1 MFRQKTVQE
10 KSKNKK
16 KRTVK
21 EEKERLRNKDKNRK
35 RNCTVAFR
43 MTEMERDLLDEKVK
57 LSGRLKQEYLT
68 EAVLN
73 HEVTF
78 VGDRQVFNTLKDNLK
93 RIEREL
99 KEIDMAFEIDE
110 KNMYLLKTIIEM
122 FKSLYEK

>member
-16 KRTVK
+16 KRTAK
-21 EEKERLRNKDKNRK
+21 EERERLRNKDKNRK

-43 MTEMERDLLDEKVK
+43 MTEIERDLLDEKVK

-78 VGDRQVFNTLKDNLK
+78 VGDRQVFNILTDNLK

-99 KEIDMAFEIDE
+99 KEIDMAFEVDE
-110 KNMYLLKTIIEM
+110 KDMYILKTILEM
-122 FKSLYEK
+122 FESLYEK

>member
-10 KSKNKK
+10 KSRNKK
-16 KRTVK
+16 KRTAD

-43 MTEMERDLLDEKVK
+43 MTEMERNLLDEKVK

-73 HEVTF
+73 HEVRF

-99 KEIDMAFEIDE
+99 KEIDMAFEIEE
-110 KNMYLLKTIIEM
+110 KDTYILKTILEM
-122 FKSLYEK
+122 FESLYEK

>member
-1 MFRQKTVQE
+1 MFRQKTLQE

-16 KRTVK
+16 KRTAK

-43 MTEMERDLLDEKVK
+43 MTEMERDLLDKKIK

-73 HEVTF
+73 HKVIF
-78 VGDRQVFNTLKDNLK
+78 VGDREVFSTLKDNLK

-99 KEIDMAFEIDE
+99 KEIDMVSEINE
-110 KNMYLLKTIIEM
+110 KDMYLLKTIIEM
-122 FKSLYEK
+122 FENLYEK

>member
-16 KRTVK
+16 KRTAK

-57 LSGRLKQEYLT
+57 LSGRLKQEYLA

-78 VGDRQVFNTLKDNLK
+78 VGDRQVFNTLRDNLK

-99 KEIDMAFEIDE
+99 KEIDMAFEIEE
-110 KNMYLLKTIIEM
+110 KDMYILKTIIEM

>member
-16 KRTVK
+16 KRTAK
-21 EEKERLRNKDKNRK
+21 DERERLRNKEKNRK

-43 MTEMERDLLDEKVK
+43 MTEMERDLLDDKVK

-73 HEVTF
+73 HEVVF
-78 VGDRQVFNTLKDNLK
+78 VGDRQVFNTLKDNLR

-99 KEIDMAFEIDE
+99 KEIDMASEIDE
-110 KNMYLLKTIIEM
+110 KDIYLLKTIIEM
-122 FKSLYEK
+122 IGSINEK

>member
-10 KSKNKK
+10 KSRNKK
-16 KRTVK
+16 KRTAE

-35 RNCTVAFR
+35 RNCIVAFR
-43 MTEMERDLLDEKVK
+43 MTEMERNLLDDKVK

-73 HEVTF
+73 HEVRF

-99 KEIDMAFEIDE
+99 KEIDMAFEIEE
-110 KNMYLLKTIIEM
+110 KDTYILKTILEM
-122 FKSLYEK
+122 FESLYEK

>member
-16 KRTVK
+16 KRTAD

-43 MTEMERDLLDEKVK
+43 MTKMERDLLNEKVK

-99 KEIDMAFEIDE
+99 KEIDMAFEIEE
-110 KNMYLLKTIIEM
+110 KDTYLLKTILEM
-122 FKSLYEK
+122 FESLYEK

>member
-1 MFRQKTVQE
+1 MFRQKTLQE

-16 KRTVK
+16 KRTAK

-43 MTEMERDLLDEKVK
+43 MTEMERDLLDKKIK

-73 HEVTF
+73 HKVIF
-78 VGDRQVFNTLKDNLK
+78 VGDREVFNTLKDNLK

-99 KEIDMAFEIDE
+99 KEIDMVSEINE
-110 KNMYLLKTIIEM
+110 KDMYLLKTIIEM
-122 FKSLYEK
+122 FENLYEK

>member
-16 KRTVK
+16 KRTAK
-21 EEKERLRNKDKNRK
+21 EEKERLRNKENNRK

-68 EAVLN
+68 EAALN

-110 KNMYLLKTIIEM
+110 KDMYLLKIIIEM
-122 FKSLYEK
+122 FESLYEK